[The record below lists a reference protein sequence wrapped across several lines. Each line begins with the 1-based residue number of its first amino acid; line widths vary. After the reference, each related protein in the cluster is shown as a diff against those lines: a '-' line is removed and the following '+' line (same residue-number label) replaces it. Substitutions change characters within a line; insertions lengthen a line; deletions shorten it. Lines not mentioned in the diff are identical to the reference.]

1 LTTMDELL
9 GTDLETRKF
18 LDDIESFRRPPPVKK
33 LTDTG
38 DISADSSPAS
48 KDMAGG
54 SDFIATLR
62 KFQLSD
68 SHPYAGHGRIEASKK
83 LATGGGSAGMLSLAT
98 DTNRKQRIIT
108 KEESANLREMVCKL
122 SRPVNPYSCS
132 VRTVSSKSPSLSSS
146 GSPTASTVSPVSSVS
161 NHHGS
166 LPVKSTAQ
174 SNNTS
179 YDGHQ
184 TLMADKEV
192 SRIFSSNE
200 QNRSPSENRHFKK
213 PVAVSPTL
221 LKYSTESVQD
231 GFQST
236 SYGPH
241 TTSRQQTPT
250 LKKNSTS
257 KISNELGIG
266 KISPLCGLDALNNQ
280 RLKYLQLEQEVAKE
294 LKQNDIVYGT
304 CKQCNEPVAR
314 SMDSTHALGFL
325 YHSECFCCCVCGR
338 LLKEKKFYETRG
350 RIYCEEDYFHSGFQQ
365 MAEKCHSCGQL
376 ILEMI
381 LQAAGKS
388 FHPLCFRCEHCKKCL
403 DGVPFTVDNEGR
415 FYCVDDYHVL
425 FAPKCAKCGHPIT
438 PASNA
443 KETVRVVALDQD
455 YHVDCYVC
463 EGCGE
468 QLTDEP
474 DRRCYPLD
482 GHLLCRRCHYYWT
495 QTGGT
500 ANPITDLMNRADH
513 VQYLLSHLYEL
524 PDIYLDQYSNRLT
537 LLYFVLSGL
546 DILDAMDNISA
557 NEKSKI
563 IDWIYSLQVPIKQAA
578 SGDDCGFLAA
588 HVNMRAP
595 SGNEDLPELNTGHLV
610 MTYFAILCL
619 GILGDNFERLDFN
632 LIKKFVKGCQMES
645 GCFRSDKIG
654 DEQDMRFLFCGVAI
668 CKLLDDF
675 SYIDV
680 SKTTSYIKQCQN
692 YDGAFGSVVGC
703 ESHGGSTFCAV
714 ASLYLLDKLFDENT
728 IDKKSLQKLTHWVIH
743 RQNVG
748 FHGRPHK
755 DDDSCYSFWV
765 GAVLEILQAKNFID
779 CKVACD
785 FTLSTQDDD
794 GGFGKTGEAHADL
807 MHTYLSL
814 AGLSILGY
822 PGLKPL
828 NAALNATL
836 TTLNHIE
843 NAVKNKASQ
852 EKNA

>member
-1 LTTMDELL
+1 MDELL
-9 GTDLETRKF
+9 GTDLEARKF

-38 DISADSSPAS
+38 DISTDLSPGS
-48 KDMAGG
+48 KDAAGG
-54 SDFIATLR
+54 SDFVATLR

-68 SHPYAGHGRIEASKK
+68 SHPYAGHDRIEASKK
-83 LATGGGSAGMLSLAT
+83 LATGGGPTGMLSLAA
-98 DTNRKQRIIT
+98 DVNRRQRIIT

-122 SRPVNPYSCS
+122 SRPVNPYSS
-132 VRTVSSKSPSLSSS
+132 SSSRTVSSKSPSLSSS
-146 GSPTASTVSPVSSVS
+146 GSPTASSASPVSVS

-166 LPVKSTAQ
+166 LPVKS
-174 SNNTS
+174 NHNTT

-192 SRIFSSNE
+192 SRIFSSVD
-200 QNRSPSENRHFKK
+200 QSRSPSENGRFKK
-213 PVAVSPTL
+213 SVAVSPTL
-221 LKYSTESVQD
+221 CKYSTEGVRD
-231 GFQST
+231 HVQST
-236 SYGPH
+236 SYGPL
-241 TTSRQQTPT
+241 TASRQETPT
-250 LKKNSTS
+250 WSKTSTG

-266 KISPLCGLDALNNQ
+266 KMSPLCGLDALNNQ
-280 RLKYLQLEQEVAKE
+280 RLKYLQLEQEVEKE

-314 SMDSTHALGFL
+314 SMDLTHALGFL

-338 LLKEKKFYETRG
+338 LLKEKKFYQTRG

-388 FHPLCFRCEHCKKCL
+388 FHPLCFRCEHCQTCL
-403 DGVPFTVDNEGR
+403 DGVPFTIDNEGR
-415 FYCVDDYHVL
+415 FYCVEDYHML
-425 FAPKCAKCGHPIT
+425 FAPKCAKCGHPII
-438 PASNA
+438 PDGNA
-443 KETVRVVALDQD
+443 KETVRVVALEQD

-482 GHLLCRRCHYYWT
+482 GHLLCRRCHFYWT

-513 VQYLLSHLYEL
+513 VQYLLSHLHEL

-546 DILDAMDNISA
+546 DILDAMDSISA
-557 NEKSKI
+557 DEKRKI
-563 IDWIYSLQVPIKQAA
+563 IDWIYSLQVPVKQAA
-578 SGDDCGFLAA
+578 SSDDCGFLPA
-588 HVNMRAP
+588 HVNMRDP

-654 DEQDMRFLFCGVAI
+654 GEQDMRFLFCGVAI
-668 CKLLDDF
+668 CKLLNDF

-680 SKTTSYIKQCQN
+680 SKATSYIKQCRN

-728 IDKKSLQKLTHWVIH
+728 IENKSLQKLTHWIIH

-765 GAVLEILQAKNFID
+765 GAVVEILQAKNFID
-779 CKVACD
+779 CKRACD